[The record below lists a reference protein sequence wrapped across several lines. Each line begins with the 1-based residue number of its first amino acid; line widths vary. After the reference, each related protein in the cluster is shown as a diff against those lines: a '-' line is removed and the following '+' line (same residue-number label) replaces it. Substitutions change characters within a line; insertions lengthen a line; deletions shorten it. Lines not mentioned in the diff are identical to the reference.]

1 MKTLTLKTPHKKNEY
16 KNTKL
21 PPLQAETSGLV
32 PPRSAL
38 INSQGDIVAVDT
50 GWKSLAE
57 STRADWKRI
66 GPGAN
71 YLDVC
76 RNACA
81 VYNDAASAFRGVKA
95 VLAGR
100 IPAFSMNY
108 RCHTPSGWSS
118 FRMTVTRIDHGEA
131 RACVSHIDVTAL
143 ALSNDRNTNLTE
155 QFARRAI
162 HAQEEERK
170 RISQKIHDD
179 LGNRIALLALSAR
192 QITKEN
198 RENPDSISRERKQ
211 FFDQIT
217 DFANALRDLS
227 HSLHPPLLRYVGIKG
242 ALTTLRETFHKL
254 HGIRV
259 NLFMPVELPRLSEEL
274 ALCIFR
280 IAQESLQNVAKHSGA
295 DAVTVALGLPSG
307 SIRLTVSDTGRG
319 FTKSEAI
326 LKGGIGLLVMESR
339 AVSLGGTLI
348 VNSSPGAGTKV
359 ALTLPL
365 KAEIDRGSITFIK
378 EYR

>member
-1 MKTLTLKTPHKKNEY
+1 MKTLTLKNQHKKNEY
-16 KNTKL
+16 KNTKVS
-21 PPLQAETSGLV
+21 PPQAETSGFV
-32 PPRSAL
+32 QPRSAL

-57 STRADWKRI
+57 STGAAWRRI

-76 RNACA
+76 RNACV
-81 VYNDAASAFRGVKA
+81 VYNDAASAFRGIKS

-100 IPAFSMNY
+100 VPAFSMEY

-118 FRMTVTRIDHGEA
+118 FLMTVTQIDHGEA
-131 RACVSHIDVTAL
+131 RACVSHIDITAL
-143 ALSNDRNTNLTE
+143 AVSNDGNTNHTE
-155 QFARRAI
+155 EFARRAI
-162 HAQEEERK
+162 NALEEERK
-170 RISQKIHDD
+170 RISQEMHDD
-179 LGNRIALLALSAR
+179 LGNRIALLALSVR

-198 RENPDSISRERKQ
+198 PESSDLISRERKQ

-217 DFANALRDLS
+217 GLSNALRDLS

-242 ALTTLRETFHKL
+242 VLTTLKETFQKL

-259 NLFMPVELPRLSEEL
+259 NLFMPVELPRVSEEV

-280 IAQESLQNVAKHSGA
+280 ITQESLQNVAKHSGA
-295 DAVTVALGLPSG
+295 NAVTVALGLSLR

-319 FTKSEAI
+319 FIKSEAVQ
-326 LKGGIGLLVMESR
+326 KAGIGLLAMESR
-339 AVSLGGTLI
+339 AVSLRGTLI
-348 VNSSPGAGTKV
+348 VNSSPGAGTNV

-365 KAEIDRGSITFIK
+365 QSCA
-378 EYR
+378 